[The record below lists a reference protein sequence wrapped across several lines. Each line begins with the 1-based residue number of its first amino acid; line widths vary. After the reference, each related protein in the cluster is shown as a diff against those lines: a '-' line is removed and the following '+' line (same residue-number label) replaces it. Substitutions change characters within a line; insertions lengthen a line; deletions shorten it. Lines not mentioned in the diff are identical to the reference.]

1 MNTVEQYLERSIKGI
16 RDTQCHTA
24 NQFVYFHGCEFKL
37 CPDHKKYFRKHSRM
51 GACYRNAQRLV
62 KKYPDDLTYAEG
74 FASTLIDGHLYPP
87 VGLHAWAITRDG
99 EVIDP
104 TWDNGFEYFGVP
116 FDLDYVLKTKVR
128 RKEYGVIDNYQE
140 NFPLWAGFETDWRP
154 EWDMARPFREGFI
167 PYPIREKL

>member
-1 MNTVEQYLERSIKGI
+1 M
-16 RDTQCHTA
+16 
-24 NQFVYFHGCEFKL
+24 
-37 CPDHKKYFRKHSRM
+37 
-51 GACYRNAQRLV
+51 
-62 KKYPDDLTYAEG
+62 
-74 FASTLIDGHLYPP
+74 IDGHLYPP

-167 PYPIREKL
+167 PYPRRKG